1 MPSLR
6 TPPAKGR
13 IGSGRVC
20 PRRLFR
26 GSSRAASGLL
36 LRKREV
42 AQGVPL
48 EEEVAK
54 VRAGAVEGAKAVVA
68 VVVVLVVL
76 AKPVDVVL
84 AGLAVLLL
92 RETLRASPMSL
103 RRLARV
109 GRRRRPCDVVS
120 ALMSAAIFRP
130 FW

>member
-1 MPSLR
+1 MPSPG

-13 IGSGRVC
+13 SGSGRVC
-20 PRRLFR
+20 LRRRLR
-26 GSSRAASGLL
+26 GSARAAPGLL

-54 VRAGAVEGAKAVVA
+54 VRAVAVESAGAVA
-68 VVVVLVVL
+68 VVVVVAVVL
-76 AKPVDVVL
+76 AKPVVLML

-92 RETLRASPMSL
+92 REMSRASPISL

-109 GRRRRPCDVVS
+109 GRRRRPWEVVS
-120 ALMSAAIFRP
+120 ALISAVIFKP
-130 FW
+130 F